1 MDGKNNGFLLFPSSN
16 FKSIFV
22 TYICPLI
29 IVAMKFM
36 NLLIKY
42 RLWLGILF
50 LGLAIFTNLQAGF
63 WPSFILY
70 LIAVVLILGHFLLGP
85 MRLIQGFMEEGDVE
99 GAKKV
104 IDSIWFPGLLIKP
117 VRSVYYTIKGNLSMV
132 DQNYDDA
139 EKMMKKGLSLG
150 GSLTKQAE
158 GPNKLQLGMLSMQKG
173 DIKQAESYIRQA
185 IRAGLPDNENNAAA
199 YLQLCSIMMNKRE
212 FRAAKEYFRKAKGF
226 KPTTPQI
233 VDQIKQIEKYITRMP
248 G

>member
-1 MDGKNNGFLLFPSSN
+1 MKWLNL
-16 FKSIFV
+16 
-22 TYICPLI
+22 YI
-29 IVAMKFM
+29 KF
-36 NLLIKY
+36 
-42 RLWLGILF
+42 RLWIGLVL
-50 LGLAIFTNLQAGF
+50 LALAIYVNMETSF

-70 LIAVVLILGHFLLGP
+70 LIAVISILGHFLLGP
-85 MRLIQGFMEEGDVE
+85 MRLIQTAMEEGDMVA
-99 GAKKV
+99 AKKIV
-104 IDSIWFPGLLIKP
+104 DSIKIPGLLIKP
-117 VRSVYYTIKGNLSMV
+117 VRSVYYTIQGNLAMV
-132 DQNYDDA
+132 NQDFEGA
-139 EKMMKKGLSLG
+139 EKLMKKGLSLG
-150 GSLTKQAE
+150 GGTLTKQAE

-173 DIKQAESYIRQA
+173 NVKEAESYIRQA

>member
-1 MDGKNNGFLLFPSSN
+1 
-16 FKSIFV
+16 
-22 TYICPLI
+22 
-29 IVAMKFM
+29 MKWL
-36 NLLIKY
+36 NVIIKY
-42 RLWLGILF
+42 RLWLGIAILAV
-50 LGLAIFTNLQAGF
+50 AIFVNYETSF

-70 LIAVVLILGHFLLGP
+70 LVAVILIVGHFLFGP
-85 MRLIQGFMEEGDVE
+85 MRLIQSYMEAGDME

-104 IDSIWFPGLLIKP
+104 VEGIKYPGLLIKP
-117 VRSVYYTIKGNLSMV
+117 IRSVYYTIKGNLAMV
-132 DQNYDDA
+132 SEDFAGA
-139 EKMMKKGLSLG
+139 ETMMKKGLALG
-150 GSLTKQAE
+150 GGAMTKQAE
-158 GPNKLQLGMLSMQKG
+158 GPNRLQLGMLSMQKG
-173 DIKQAESYIRQA
+173 NMKEAESYIRQA